1 MQEGRNAGRQTD
13 TGTERQMYKYTYR
26 QTEIKTYRHT
36 QTNRQTED
44 SAKVLVQAE
53 KQADV
58 QKKKTNIHT
67 YCTCTYI
74 QYCT

>member
-1 MQEGRNAGRQTD
+1 
-13 TGTERQMYKYTYR
+13 MYKYTYR

-58 QKKKTNIHT
+58 QKDQYSHLLYIHT
-67 YCTCTYI
+67 VPYI
-74 QYCT
+74 CKTDMQTNRQTDRGDKKK